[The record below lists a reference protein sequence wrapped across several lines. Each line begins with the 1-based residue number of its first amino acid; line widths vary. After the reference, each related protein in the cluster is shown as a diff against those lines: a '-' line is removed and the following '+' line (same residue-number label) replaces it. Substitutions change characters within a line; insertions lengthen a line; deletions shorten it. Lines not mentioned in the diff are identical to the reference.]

1 MNGTLLLGVL
11 VGLALGA
18 LAVALID
25 RARRMRAAS
34 AQAATQETAARIV
47 EEARKEATTLRTEAE
62 LRAKD
67 VVIQAKAEAEREG
80 REQRVAQKE
89 ESLDHRGEALQIRES
104 DLASRDDAFKEK
116 ERVLE
121 GRRSEAAALV

>member
-1 MNGTLLLGVL
+1 MNGTVLGVL

-18 LAVALID
+18 LAAALID

-47 EEARKEATTLRTEAE
+47 EEARKEAATLRTESE

-67 VVIQAKAEAEREG
+67 LVPRDSSLKPKPRRSAAH
-80 REQRVAQKE
+80 RVAGLSSKDGGITGAT
-89 ESLDHRGEALQIRES
+89 SCRS
-104 DLASRDDAFKEK
+104 DAGAFAGP
-116 ERVLE
+116 L
-121 GRRSEAAALV
+121 SP

>member
-1 MNGTLLLGVL
+1 MNGTLVLGVL

-47 EEARKEATTLRTEAE
+47 EEARKEAGTLRTEAE
-62 LRAKD
+62 LRA
-67 VVIQAKAEAEREG
+67 
-80 REQRVAQKE
+80 
-89 ESLDHRGEALQIRES
+89 
-104 DLASRDDAFKEK
+104 
-116 ERVLE
+116 
-121 GRRSEAAALV
+121 